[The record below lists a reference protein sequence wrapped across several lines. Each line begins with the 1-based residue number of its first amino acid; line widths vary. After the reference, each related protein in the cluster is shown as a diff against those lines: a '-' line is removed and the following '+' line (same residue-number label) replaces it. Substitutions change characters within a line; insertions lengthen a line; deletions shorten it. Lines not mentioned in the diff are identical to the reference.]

1 MSNIRTIADIQQE
14 EYSVQS
20 IALRE
25 MAGDISTQT
34 TILVPRSVLNDDL
47 RAIAR
52 ERLNNGELRLPI
64 RTNANGTPVGDA
76 EDIRNLNE
84 NLDGETIRSILEMI
98 AEDRFDSDVFRN
110 IISNISVET
119 LNRTRDILS
128 RPTYDLQDLAPI
140 LNIIIY
146 ANVGFYDFNASTLHL
161 STLLSELNLS
171 RDLYENN
178 LEEVGN
184 IIDENINDAN
194 NNSEER
200 NEEDNRERSNVLNSL
215 NWRTVLRRGG
225 TLLFMGVA
233 TYLGTPYIGPLGNL
247 GMRIL
252 ENSPNLSSYLSN
264 GTDITPRIQTSRI
277 TWTDVSGSFWNSWSL
292 LARYMGRRS
301 D

>member
-34 TILVPRSVLNDDL
+34 PILVPRSVLNDDL

-98 AEDRFDSDVFRN
+98 AEDRFNSDVFRN

-184 IIDENINDAN
+184 IIDENTNDAN

-200 NEEDNRERSNVLNSL
+200 NEEYNRERSNVLNSL

>member
-98 AEDRFDSDVFRN
+98 AEDRFNSDVFRN

-184 IIDENINDAN
+184 IIDENTNDAN

-200 NEEDNRERSNVLNSL
+200 NEEYNRERSNVLNSL

-233 TYLGTPYIGPLGNL
+233 TYLGTPYMGPLGNL

>member
-25 MAGDISTQT
+25 MTEDISTQT
-34 TILVPRSVLNDDL
+34 TILIPRSVLNDDL

-98 AEDRFDSDVFRN
+98 AENRFNSDVFRN

-128 RPTYDLQDLAPI
+128 RPTYDLQDFAPI

-161 STLLSELNLS
+161 STLLSELNFS

-184 IIDENINDAN
+184 IIDENTDDAN
-194 NNSEER
+194 NNSE
-200 NEEDNRERSNVLNSL
+200 ERSNVLNSL

-233 TYLGTPYIGPLGNL
+233 TYLGTPYTGPLGNL

-277 TWTDVSGSFWNSWSL
+277 TWTDVSGRFWNSWSL

>member
-184 IIDENINDAN
+184 IIDENTNDAN

-200 NEEDNRERSNVLNSL
+200 NEEYNRERSNVLNSL

>member
-200 NEEDNRERSNVLNSL
+200 NEEYNRERSNVLNSL